1 MNSCKV
7 GDGPSSLSGLFGWS
21 IRSIRSVLS
30 IWLNE
35 TNYMNQINQTN
46 QTNEINQTKLWVFY
60 EERGRVG
67 ARKVAEPAAEGAN
80 VTVGSWQAP
89 QEFEGI
95 FFVQPNKQD
104 KPNKR
109 IRLAGHAGSRFP

>member
-1 MNSCKV
+1 
-7 GDGPSSLSGLFGWS
+7 
-21 IRSIRSVLS
+21 
-30 IWLNE
+30 
-35 TNYMNQINQTN
+35 MNQTDRL
-46 QTNEINQTKLWVFY
+46 KLWAL
-60 EERGRVG
+60 EESGGGVG

-109 IRLAGHAGSRFP
+109 IRLAGHEGSRFP

>member
-1 MNSCKV
+1 MNKTGLS
-7 GDGPSSLSGLFGWS
+7 GLSGLFGYLACLVF
-21 IRSIRSVLS
+21 R
-30 IWLNE
+30 LNE
-35 TNYMNQINQTN
+35 TNYMNQINQTDQTN
-46 QTNEINQTKLWVFY
+46 QTNEINQKKLWVLND
-60 EERGRVG
+60 EGGRVG

>member
-1 MNSCKV
+1 
-7 GDGPSSLSGLFGWS
+7 
-21 IRSIRSVLS
+21 
-30 IWLNE
+30 LNE
-35 TNYMNQINQTN
+35 PNYINQTN
-46 QTNEINQTKLWVFY
+46 QTDRTDQTDETDRLKLWVLND
-60 EERGRVG
+60 EGGRVG

-109 IRLAGHAGSRFP
+109 IRLTGQAGADATGGAETNRDYAMPKN

>member
-1 MNSCKV
+1 
-7 GDGPSSLSGLFGWS
+7 
-21 IRSIRSVLS
+21 
-30 IWLNE
+30 
-35 TNYMNQINQTN
+35 
-46 QTNEINQTKLWVFY
+46 
-60 EERGRVG
+60 VG

-95 FFVQPNKQD
+95 IFVQPNKQD

-109 IRLAGHAGSRFP
+109 IRLAGHAGSRFEVSVTPNPNLRRAQCGQQPPFFRLG